1 MSKKVTL
8 KNFVQAETAHY
19 FTSQSA
25 QAPVNT
31 YRHDRVP
38 LTVRNQAGP
47 RANVDVLYSYA
58 VADATEEATVSV
70 APSDQYQVAQV
81 IDEQHYVVGV
91 VYPGE
96 TLTVRRTD
104 LSAGTHVYVLGR
116 TALVGGVDRANALQD
131 QLRISAAT
139 ADPYRPE
146 DYDEASRRAVGWKLE
161 RRARAA
167 AAVGDAPDLG
177 RAFGSPASTDRE
189 QHELGT
195 RIGWGGLPPEHG
207 WYVEG
212 VATSSGC
219 DIWTFDIPPVDLD
232 RHGFYSVVRYGD
244 HGWLDSDHPSIAGPE
259 MGRNGDGTVSVYF
272 GDDTC
277 VATGNVIRTTAGQRF
292 RYAMRLY
299 RPRDVEETREY
310 VERLRTRGLETVLT

>member
-19 FTSQSA
+19 FTAQSA
-25 QAPVNT
+25 RAPVNT

-38 LTVRNQAGP
+38 LTVRNQAGL

-58 VADATEEATVSV
+58 VADATEEVDVSV
-70 APSDQYQVAQV
+70 AASDQYQVAQV
-81 IDEQHYVVGV
+81 IDELHYVIGV

-104 LSAGTHVYVLGR
+104 LSAGTHVYVLAR
-116 TALVGGVDRANALQD
+116 TALVNGVARANALQD
-131 QLRISAAT
+131 ELRISAAT
-139 ADPYRPE
+139 AEPFRPE

-161 RRARAA
+161 RRARAGA
-167 AAVGDAPDLG
+167 DGGAPDLT
-177 RAFGSPASTDRE
+177 RAFGTPTSTDRD

-195 RIGWGGLPPEHG
+195 RLGWGGLPPEHG
-207 WYVEG
+207 VYVEG
-212 VATSSGC
+212 TATSSGC
-219 DIWTFDIPPVDLD
+219 DIWTFDIPPVDAD
-232 RHGFYSVVRYGD
+232 RHGFYSVVRYD
-244 HGWLDSDHPSIAGPE
+244 EHGWLDNDHPSIAGPE

-277 VATGNVIRTTAGQRF
+277 VATGNVIRTTAGRRF

-310 VERLRTRGLETVLT
+310 VERLRARGLETVLT